1 MDGLTATQRIR
12 QELQL
17 RIPIIAMTAH
27 AMQQDIDKSLEAGM
41 DGHINKPVDPNRFF
55 DVLVEILNKQQTSAT
70 TEVIDETLSEPTPL
84 DYIDKH
90 QAMQTLLN
98 DEALYQSLLE
108 DFAALNG
115 ELDVLRRAIDEKAYM
130 TIVRVVHIYVTALK
144 YIGAYAL
151 ADLASSVER
160 TINQNENHTTQA
172 FDERL
177 ETLFTAL
184 VEMNARVEEV
194 IS

>member
-1 MDGLTATQRIR
+1 
-12 QELQL
+12 
-17 RIPIIAMTAH
+17 
-27 AMQQDIDKSLEAGM
+27 M

-55 DVLVEILNKQQTSAT
+55 DVLVEILNKQQISAT
-70 TEVIDETLSEPTPL
+70 TEIIDETLSEPTPL

-90 QAMQTLLN
+90 QAIQTLLN
-98 DEALYQSLLE
+98 DEALYQNLLE

-115 ELDVLRRAIDEKAYM
+115 ELEVLRRAIDEKDYM

-160 TINQNENHTTQA
+160 TINQSESHTTQA
-172 FDERL
+172 FDEQL